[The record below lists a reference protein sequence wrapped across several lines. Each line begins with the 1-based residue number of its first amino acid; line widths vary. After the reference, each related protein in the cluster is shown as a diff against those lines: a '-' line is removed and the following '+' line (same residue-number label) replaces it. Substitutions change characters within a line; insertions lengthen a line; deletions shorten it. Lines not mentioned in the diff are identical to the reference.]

1 MKLSFHEN
9 EYSKNFRPKGPK
21 TRSKTGY
28 KPYNSLD
35 ALITVVNNFQQLIC
49 GNAVLA

>member
-9 EYSKNFRPKGPK
+9 KYSKNYHSKGPK

-28 KPYNSLD
+28 KPYNSLG
-35 ALITVVNNFQQLIC
+35 ALITRRK
-49 GNAVLA
+49 